1 MPATALEGPADRHE
15 YAATPLSAIFG
26 GMIVS
31 RSAIVE
37 ALNSA
42 IDSIPFEKGTRFAG
56 KVRENF
62 VLGDGRMAIVVTDRV
77 SVFDYKIGTVPFKGQ
92 VLNQLAAW
100 WFGKLD
106 DIGIPHHLL
115 LTPHPN
121 ISVVRKVKPLPIE
134 IVVRAYLTGTTTTS
148 AWYAYQNND
157 RTICGIRMPAGMKK
171 NEKFPE
177 LMMTPAT
184 KGSTGHDVNIS
195 RAEILDKG
203 LVEREVLDKVEQYA
217 LTMFRH
223 GQNLAREQGLILVDT
238 KYEMGLTEEGALLVI
253 DEVHTP
259 DSSRYWVAD
268 SYGQRMDLAQEP
280 DSLDKEFVRRMIIGA
295 GYDVDSDENPAKY
308 FDNAMRIAA
317 AEKYLALYEKM
328 TGRPIEIAHTSQS
341 DIAAALDSLLRA

>member
-1 MPATALEGPADRHE
+1 MTVFRSD
-15 YAATPLSAIFG
+15 
-26 GMIVS
+26 IV
-31 RSAIVE
+31 A

-42 IDSIPFEKGTRFAG
+42 IDPIPFEKGTRFAG

-77 SVFDYKIGTVPFKGQ
+77 SVFDHKIGTVPFKGQ

-115 LTPHPN
+115 RTPHPN
-121 ISVVRKVKPLPIE
+121 ISVVRQARPLPIE

-157 RTICGIRMPAGMKK
+157 RTICGIRMPAGMRK

-177 LMMTPAT
+177 LMITPAT
-184 KGSTGHDVNIS
+184 KGSTTGHDVNIS

-203 LVEREVLDKVEQYA
+203 LVERDVLDIAERYA
-217 LTMFRH
+217 LAMFRH
-223 GQNLAREQGLILVDT
+223 GQNLARERGLILVDT
-238 KYEMGLTEEGALLVI
+238 KYEMGLSEDGTLLVI

-268 SYGQRMDLAQEP
+268 SYRQRMDRAQEP
-280 DSLDKEFVRRMIIGA
+280 DGLDKEFVRRMIIGA

-308 FDNAMRIAA
+308 FDDGMRIAA
-317 AEKYLALYEKM
+317 AEKYLALYERM
-328 TGRPIEIAHTSQS
+328 TGGPLDIAPTAPS
-341 DIAAALDSLLRA
+341 DIVAALDSLSPA